1 MRRRSIGPSG
11 RMTLKPTR
19 SMVTVILRTNMNG
32 NTTETISGL
41 GFDKNGQTG
50 AVKYVNPDKGN
61 FALASGSDC
70 TIAGAGMQ
78 NPTWSPVEAAADD
91 PVYLF
96 PNYSFEENYS
106 EFWTRH
112 LEWGNNTTHA
122 LDDSQSYAG
131 AKSLHLS
138 SDGAMA
144 ATSSAQITRFHQAQ
158 HRVHDFHQGQ
168 SCGWYRRNRK
178 NIFRTR

>member
-1 MRRRSIGPSG
+1 M
-11 RMTLKPTR
+11 
-19 SMVTVILRTNMNG
+19 
-32 NTTETISGL
+32 
-41 GFDKNGQTG
+41 
-50 AVKYVNPDKGN
+50 NPDKGN

-78 NPTWSPVEAAADD
+78 NPTWSPVEATADD

-138 SDGAMA
+138 SDGSNGRYFFSTDYRVSIKPNTEYTISIKVKA
-144 ATSSAQITRFHQAQ
+144 ADGTAETAKHISHSVSATAPGRNITRIHSSAIRSPVRQTAGR
-158 HRVHDFHQGQ
+158 
-168 SCGWYRRNRK
+168 C
-178 NIFRTR
+178 